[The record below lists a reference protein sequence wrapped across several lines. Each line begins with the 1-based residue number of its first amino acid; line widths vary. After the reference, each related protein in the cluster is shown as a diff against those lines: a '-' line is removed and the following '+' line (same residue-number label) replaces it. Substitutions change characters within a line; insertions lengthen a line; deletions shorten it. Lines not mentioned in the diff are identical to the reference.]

1 LPRHR
6 PPPRRAGA
14 ACKKAARPKRGA
26 AHSGPR
32 PVACGAARWLK
43 RSFGVL
49 ISRSGP
55 CITYLA
61 LKWSRQMRAAI
72 GSWQACAPTV
82 SHDGRR
88 DFRRP

>member
-1 LPRHR
+1 VPRA
-6 PPPRRAGA
+6 PRRRAPCEA
-14 ACKKAARPKRGA
+14 
-26 AHSGPR
+26 PR
-32 PVACGAARWLK
+32 TPGHGRWLAEPPAGLGGPP
-43 RSFGVL
+43 FL
-49 ISRSGP
+49 GP